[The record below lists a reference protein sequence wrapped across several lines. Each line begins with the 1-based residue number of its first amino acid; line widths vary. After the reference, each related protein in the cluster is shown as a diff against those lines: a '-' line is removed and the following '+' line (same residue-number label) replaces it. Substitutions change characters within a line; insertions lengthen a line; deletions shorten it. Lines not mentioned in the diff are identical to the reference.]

1 MNRFVLIILGM
12 IIGLNTHAPIS
23 TAQPSDG
30 STNQQAKK
38 PPVPLDMQIRPTS
51 IRPRTNAPIHT
62 EVDIQWHGRKL
73 LEGHFKFGVYDE
85 NYLIY
90 TYSMPDIAIPAQ
102 GNLKRTIT
110 FPPVSTTNDPL
121 GQLTIRPIFEGK
133 PQNYTLK
140 PIPINVTQYG
150 RRIFTVLIAQPLP
163 GINNSPEFKRY
174 MNALRIESHA
184 PREHLQKIVT
194 QFANLKTDDLPRNPL
209 NYLSYDMV
217 VLADSGFQNTPI
229 SAFNPIAH
237 WVESGGA
244 IVIAPYQKSTSE
256 QVEFLNRLAK
266 SAGQSYFFTLGSD
279 SELIINN
286 LENDPQLL
294 QLSPGLG
301 RAVIL
306 LKHRERPDFFELSHW
321 MRAKLFLWDIR
332 QSQVNRIFNTG
343 KWHYQQ
349 RQNSIPDMRASDSNT
364 ASIMAEMLRP
374 PEIRLMPFSIIVMIL
389 VVFVVVIGP
398 VDYFFLGFIRKR
410 KFTWILF
417 PLMSVLFTVIMVKSA
432 EYYTGTEDHL
442 RQLHIIDYGMDN
454 QAHRHTRYD
463 YRFVGSP
470 KEFTLPVK
478 QALLSIIDKDSIVP
492 QNRHRPFEN
501 SGTTIKSVSGLPIT
515 GNFPTHYQVTHE
527 VAQWTP
533 QLYRYYLSTP
543 ELPENVP
550 QWEQTTY
557 NDWRVFSN
565 IGNAG
570 EKLYP
575 ALSGNVKVSVITSN
589 QMHQWNSRTRSR
601 KHISGE
607 NRNYRNRFRDYLS
620 DRERTLAY
628 SLSVKKAEGLF
639 YVFGTV
645 SPSGAAS
652 AEDLVIYDNTDD
664 SSLLVVVEQQIGNK
678 FYIHRK
684 VFHR

>member
-1 MNRFVLIILGM
+1 MNRFILIILGL
-12 IIGLNTHAPIS
+12 IIGLNTYAPTSSAQSSDIS
-23 TAQPSDG
+23 AKP
-30 STNQQAKK
+30 QAKK
-38 PPVPLDMQIRPTS
+38 PPVPLVMQIRPTS
-51 IRPRTNAPIHT
+51 IRPRTNAPIYA

-73 LEGHFKFGVYDE
+73 LEGHFKFGIYDE
-85 NYLIY
+85 NHLIY

-102 GNLKRTIT
+102 GTLKRNIT

-121 GQLTIRPIFEGK
+121 GQLTVRPIFEGK

-150 RRIFTVLIAQPLP
+150 RRIFTVLLAQPLP
-163 GINNSPEFKRY
+163 GISNSAEFKPY
-174 MNALRIESHA
+174 MDALRIESHA
-184 PREHLQKIVT
+184 PREHLQKLVT
-194 QFANLKTDDLPRNPL
+194 QFANIKSDDLPRNPL
-209 NYLSYDMV
+209 DYLSYDLV
-217 VLADSGFQNTPI
+217 VLADSGFQNTPL
-229 SAFNPIAH
+229 SALNPIAR

-244 IVIAPYQKSTSE
+244 IVIAPNRKSTPE

-266 SAGQSYFFTLGSD
+266 SAGQSYSFTLGSD
-279 SELIINN
+279 NELIINN
-286 LENDPQLL
+286 LDNDPQLL

-321 MRAKLFLWDIR
+321 IRSKMFLWDIR
-332 QSQVNRIFNTG
+332 QSHVSRIFNTG
-343 KWHYQQ
+343 KWYYQQ
-349 RQNSIPDMRASDSNT
+349 QRNNIPDMRVPESNT
-364 ASIMAEMLRP
+364 ESFMADILQP
-374 PEIRLMPFSIIVMIL
+374 PEIRLMPFSIIVTIL

-398 VDYFFLGFIRKR
+398 IDYFFLGFIRKR

-442 RQLHIIDYGMDN
+442 RELHVIDYGTDN

-478 QALLSIIDKDSIVP
+478 QAVLSIIDQDSVVP
-492 QNRHRPFEN
+492 QDRYRSYQNN
-501 SGTTIKSVSGLPIT
+501 STAIKSVSGLPIT
-515 GNFPTHYQVTHE
+515 GNYPTHYQVTHQ

-543 ELPENVP
+543 ELPENTP

-565 IGNAG
+565 IGNAC

-575 ALSGNVKVSVITSN
+575 ALSDNVKISVITSN
-589 QMHQWNSRTRSR
+589 QMQQWNSRTRSR
-601 KHISGE
+601 QNVSGE
-607 NRNYRNRFRDYLS
+607 NRSYRNSFRDYLS
-620 DRERTLAY
+620 DRERSLAY
-628 SLSVKKAEGLF
+628 SLSVKKPEGLF

-645 SPSGAAS
+645 SPSGAAT

-678 FYIHRK
+678 FYFHRK